1 MKKTL
6 IAGAGVAALG
16 VAVLPLAGVFAAV
29 EDTVRITISSS
40 CTVVGNNTQG
50 STEGKLF
57 EANMTV
63 NDEKIWDATSSEG
76 GNITVSCNS
85 GTGWNITAIGSSST
99 TNNSSITSMTPA
111 LATSTPI
118 PTGTSGNAYWAM
130 KVAGAGVGETSPNV
144 NTFASWHAVPA
155 TQTKVA
161 ASNQPISEG
170 TLYTGYKVHTSAT
183 QEADTYTGKVTYTI
197 ATGLGS

>member
-16 VAVLPLAGVFAAV
+16 LAVLPLAGVFAAV

-57 EANMTV
+57 EAQMTV
-63 NDEKIWDATSSEG
+63 SDDKVWDADATDG
-76 GNITVSCNS
+76 GKITVSCNS
-85 GTGWNITAIGSSST
+85 GTGWNITAVGTSST
-99 TNNSSITSMTPA
+99 ANGAAVTDMAPS

-118 PTGTSGNAYWAM
+118 HTGTSGDAYWAM
-130 KVAGAGVGETSPNV
+130 KVAGAGVGDTSPNI
-144 NTFASWHAVPA
+144 NTFASWHVVPSSA
-155 TQTKVA
+155 TKVA
-161 ASNQPISEG
+161 ASNQAVSEQ

-197 ATGLGS
+197 ATGL